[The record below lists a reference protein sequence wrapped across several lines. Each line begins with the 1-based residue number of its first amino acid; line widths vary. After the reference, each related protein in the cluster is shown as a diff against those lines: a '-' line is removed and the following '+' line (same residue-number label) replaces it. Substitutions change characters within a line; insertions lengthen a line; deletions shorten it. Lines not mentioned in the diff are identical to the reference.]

1 MKNRMTNFTKLGAV
15 LSVLTLTACGGGT
28 ETKTDLNA
36 VNPSAPV
43 DDWRLVW
50 SDEFDGTA
58 INADNW
64 THEVNC
70 LGGGNQEKQCYTDT
84 AENSSVSDGML
95 KIVAKAAPEGSS
107 QPYTSARMT
116 TQNKVDIQYG
126 RVEMRAKLPKG
137 QGSWPAFWMMPTD
150 SVYGGWPKSGEIDI
164 MEAVNLGA
172 ARADGTEEKSIY
184 GTIHYGAGPGS
195 DFSGN
200 SHSPTTSPADS
211 FNTYAIEWQEGEI
224 RWYFNNVLY
233 ATQRQSKLRTT
244 GDGTVLGL
252 SHRGW
257 YAELYDIATG
267 QLGTDYSPAPF
278 DQDFFMILNVAVG
291 GQWPEGVNEGGIDAS
306 AFAEGQTLEVDYVRV
321 YKCSAD
327 PDTGRG
333 CETVAP
339 GYDIDTADG
348 GMLVEGRAPA
358 PTLVA
363 GAPNPITIFDD
374 EININWVA
382 WDCCGGSTPGLVA
395 DDAERGNVYE
405 FAVQNG
411 NDGTVFGVITRSAF
425 LSSDPTSPSR
435 ATPHNALG
443 MIDGGYITF
452 DMKVITAP
460 TGPDSVW
467 KFKIEADEA
476 AGGAWEADLTTF
488 GDAPVV
494 GQWTTY
500 RIPLQD
506 VADNGVDISL
516 IDVLMVFP
524 AWMTGADAV
533 FRLDNIA
540 ILQDTAGVSY
550 PEFPV
555 STNTDWALWDCCG
568 GSTPALVTDAEK
580 GQVVEFAVLNGN
592 SGTVLGFN
600 TRSDSGGNDAPLNVT
615 EIAANGV
622 LSFDLKVINAPAAG
636 NEAWMLKV
644 ESAGATGATEVNLNT
659 SSEGVNPSDVWQTF
673 TFPIADLM
681 DAGSIDPSALDVIML
696 FPAWGSGAD
705 TVFRVADV
713 KFHVPGSGAAAP
725 IAPLATFIDSG
736 SVNENWALWDCC
748 GGSTPE
754 FVNDD
759 TNGQVAEFKVLNGNS
774 GTVLGLNSR
783 TTDGGTGVSVDA
795 TSLLATGVF
804 RFDLKV
810 MTAPAA
816 GNEAWMLKIE
826 SGGAAGAVEINVNTS
841 NEGVNP
847 SDAWQTFTFNLIDLF
862 DAGTLDPSDIDVIM
876 LFPAWGS
883 GADSV
888 FRVDNM
894 EIIDGAAGSSVPT
907 TPTTPDNG
915 GEPSEPTTPTTPE
928 GPSDTASLAPLFTD
942 SARTGWIVWD
952 CCGGSTPAIVADT
965 DRGQVAEFTVVASG
979 ETVQGFT
986 TRAAVGGSDALLD
999 VSAYEMTGSLSF
1011 DLKVVS
1017 APTTATAWMIKIES
1031 NGGVDNGGTGEA
1043 VELNINTSNEGLDPV
1058 LGQWQTFTFDLIDL
1072 TNAGLDITGID
1083 VVLVSPAWTTGG
1095 GAVYQ
1100 IDNLQINKESSSTT
1114 VSSDAV
1120 VMVPFDG
1127 SGAALDGTTFTV
1139 PASAVDWAG
1148 FANDNATIYPFNF
1161 ADGGTITFT
1170 AAIPEGGVDTSVRFR
1185 FENAPYP
1192 DVNPAFDAGTAIV
1205 NSSTATTYTIT
1216 IPAQDAANN
1225 FSSLLMYVDTRDAPV
1240 TITDIV
1246 VTEGSA
1252 TVTPPATSDAVVMV
1266 PFDGS
1271 GAALDGTTFTVPA
1284 SAVDWAGFANDNAT
1298 IYPFNFADGGTI
1310 TFTAAIPEGGVDTSV
1325 RFRFENAPY
1334 PDVNP
1339 AFDAG
1344 TAIVNSSTATTYTI
1358 TIPAQDAAN
1367 NFSSL
1372 LMYVDTRDAP
1382 VTITDIIVTEGS
1394 ATVTP
1399 PATSDAVVM
1408 VPFDGSGAALDGTTF
1423 TVPASAVDWAG
1434 FANDNATIY
1443 PFNFANGGTITFTA
1457 AIPDGGVD
1465 TTVRFRFEKAPYPDV
1480 NPAFDAGTAI
1490 VNSSTAT
1497 TYTITIPAQDAAN
1510 NYSSLLMYV
1519 DTRDAPVTITD
1530 IVVSETAA
1538 Q

>member
-70 LGGGNQEKQCYTDT
+70 LGGGNQEKQCYTDS
-84 AENSSVSDGML
+84 AENSSVSGGML
-95 KIVAKAAPEGSS
+95 KIVAKQAADGAE

-452 DMKVITAP
+452 DMKVMTAP
-460 TGPDSVW
+460 TSPDSVW

-524 AWMTGADAV
+524 AWGSGADTV

-622 LSFDLKVINAPAAG
+622 LSFELKVINAPAAG

-804 RFDLKV
+804 RFDMKV

-894 EIIDGAAGSSVPT
+894 EIIDGSAAP
-907 TPTTPDNG
+907 
-915 GEPSEPTTPTTPE
+915 
-928 GPSDTASLAPLFTD
+928 
-942 SARTGWIVWD
+942 
-952 CCGGSTPAIVADT
+952 STP
-965 DRGQVAEFTVVASG
+965 
-979 ETVQGFT
+979 
-986 TRAAVGGSDALLD
+986 
-999 VSAYEMTGSLSF
+999 
-1011 DLKVVS
+1011 
-1017 APTTATAWMIKIES
+1017 S
-1031 NGGVDNGGTGEA
+1031 NGGNTGGETGGGTDSGTDGGTDGGNAIVVPGTADMTGLFGGITFDGETSTYTFPTGAEVWAGVANLTADLYPLSFPNGGTITFTGA
-1043 VELNINTSNEGLDPV
+1043 VPAGSADVNVKFLFENLPNPNNTVSFETDEVTVTGSTEQTYTVTFDAQPAD
-1058 LGQWQTFTFDLIDL
+1058 QTFSSFIMYLIDQDL
-1072 TNAGLDITGID
+1072 PVIVKDIVVTANDSLNVQMTG
-1083 VVLVSPAWTTGG
+1083 VFG
-1095 GAVYQ
+1095 GATLADGVY
-1100 IDNLQINKESSSTT
+1100 TFPT
-1114 VSSDAV
+1114 
-1120 VMVPFDG
+1120 
-1127 SGAALDGTTFTV
+1127 GAEG
-1139 PASAVDWAG
+1139 WAG
-1148 FANDNATIYPFNF
+1148 FANDNANVYPFSF
-1161 ADGGTITFT
+1161 PVGGTLTFM
-1170 AAIPEGGVDTSVRFR
+1170 ASVPEGGADTNLKFR
-1185 FENAPYP
+1185 FERSPHPNT
-1192 DVNPAFDAGTAIV
+1192 DPAFDLELVTVSG
-1205 NSSTATTYTIT
+1205 STPTEYTVT
-1216 IPAQDAANN
+1216 IPAQDMESTYES
-1225 FSSLLMYVDTRDAPV
+1225 FLMYIAERDQGV
-1240 TITDIV
+1240 IVTDIV
-1246 VTEGSA
+1246 VT
-1252 TVTPPATSDAVVMV
+1252 
-1266 PFDGS
+1266 
-1271 GAALDGTTFTVPA
+1271 PA
-1284 SAVDWAGFANDNAT
+1284 STTADMSGVFGNAVKDGNNFTFPSAAETWAGFANLNVAL
-1298 IYPFNFADGGTI
+1298 YPMDLSRGGHI
-1310 TFTAAIPEGGVDTSV
+1310 TFTGALVGDAVDTGV
-1325 RFRFENAPY
+1325 FFRFENQP
-1334 PDVNP
+1334 NP
-1339 AFDAG
+1339 NNSVVFDTETVTVSG
-1344 TAIVNSSTATTYTI
+1344 TGEAVYRVA
-1358 TIPAQDAAN
+1358 IPAQTGDVT
-1367 NFSSL
+1367 FSSFL
-1372 LMYVDTRDAP
+1372 LYLTERDATVMVKDIK
-1382 VTITDIIVTEGS
+1382 VTVYDTQ
-1394 ATVTP
+1394 AM
-1399 PATSDAVVM
+1399 M
-1408 VPFDGSGAALDGTTF
+1408 VPFGGATLEGATYAWPTGSEA
-1423 TVPASAVDWAG
+1423 WAG
-1434 FANDNATIY
+1434 FSNDNASLY
-1443 PFNFANGGTITFTA
+1443 PMSFPNGGTITFDA
-1457 AIPDGGVD
+1457 ALPAGGTD
-1465 TTVRFRFEKAPYPDV
+1465 TNVRFRFERLPFPDV
-1480 NPAFDAGTAI
+1480 EPSFNTDAVTVTGQGLTQY
-1490 VNSSTAT
+1490 S
-1497 TYTITIPAQDAAN
+1497 ITFGAQDAAN
-1510 NYSSLLMYV
+1510 TYSSFLMYLNEQDQGV
-1519 DTRDAPVTITD
+1519 IVKN
-1530 IVVSETAA
+1530 IVVTATAA
-1538 Q
+1538 E

>member
-70 LGGGNQEKQCYTDT
+70 LGGGNQEKQCYTDS
-84 AENSSVSDGML
+84 AENSSVSGGML
-95 KIVAKAAPEGSS
+95 KIVAKQAADGAE

-395 DDAERGNVYE
+395 DDTERGNVYE

-452 DMKVITAP
+452 DMKVMTAP
-460 TGPDSVW
+460 TSPDSVW

-568 GSTPALVTDAEK
+568 GSTPAIVTDAEK

-673 TFPIADLM
+673 TFPIAELM

-705 TVFRVADV
+705 AVFRVSDV

-725 IAPLATFIDSG
+725 VAPLATFIDAG

-894 EIIDGAAGSSVPT
+894 EIIDGSAASVP
-907 TPTTPDNG
+907 
-915 GEPSEPTTPTTPE
+915 
-928 GPSDTASLAPLFTD
+928 
-942 SARTGWIVWD
+942 
-952 CCGGSTPAIVADT
+952 STPST
-965 DRGQVAEFTVVASG
+965 PNTGG
-979 ETVQGFT
+979 ETVEPAVPAEPEPVVYAIGQEIIADGSFT
-986 TRAAVGGSDALLD
+986 DTESTAWTAGTITAEGNNNVLVSEVSTAGDPWSVNVSQVLTLEPATNYTLKFKAKATEARNIIAGIGQNAAPYYSDTEVVALTTEWIEYTLNVASVDLTTGEIFGDDGSRVLFDLGAEVGDVTLDD
-999 VSAYEMTGSLSF
+999 VSLVKSTQLVVDGGFEYGVTYWNAGTVTAEGENNVYTADVTAAGDPWSVNLSQVLTLVPSKSYEVSF
-1011 DLKVVS
+1011 KAKASQDRTMIGGLGLNA
-1017 APTTATAWMIKIES
+1017 APYHSSTETILLTTE
-1031 NGGVDNGGTGEA
+1031 
-1043 VELNINTSNEGLDPV
+1043 
-1058 LGQWQTFTFDLIDL
+1058 WQTFTYTFV
-1072 TNAGLDITGID
+1072 TNDD
-1083 VVLVSPAWTTGG
+1083 TTGTPYGDDNSRVLFDMGADVGVVFIDDVTVTALSGELLSNNGFEDGNTNWNG
-1095 GAVYQ
+1095 GEIA
-1100 IDNLQINKESSSTT
+1100 IDGENAYFTANVASAGDPWSVNLSQVTTLQPSKHYVLTFKAKGTPDRTMIAGIGLNAAPYHSSTNIVT
-1114 VSSDAV
+1114 L
-1120 VMVPFDG
+1120 
-1127 SGAALDGTTFTV
+1127 AAEWQTFTYLLTSNDDTTGTPYGDDNSRVLFDMGADVGEVSIDDVSLV
-1139 PASAVDWAG
+1139 PVEA
-1148 FANDNATIYPFNF
+1148 FNQL
-1161 ADGGTITFT
+1161 
-1170 AAIPEGGVDTSVRFR
+1170 
-1185 FENAPYP
+1185 
-1192 DVNPAFDAGTAIV
+1192 VNNHD
-1205 NSSTATTYTIT
+1205 
-1216 IPAQDAANN
+1216 
-1225 FSSLLMYVDTRDAPV
+1225 FS
-1240 TITDIV
+1240 TDI
-1246 VTEGSA
+1246 EG
-1252 TVTPPATSDAVVMV
+1252 
-1266 PFDGS
+1266 
-1271 GAALDGTTFTVPA
+1271 
-1284 SAVDWAGFANDNAT
+1284 W
-1298 IYPFNFADGGTI
+1298 
-1310 TFTAAIPEGGVDTSV
+1310 
-1325 RFRFENAPY
+1325 
-1334 PDVNP
+1334 
-1339 AFDAG
+1339 
-1344 TAIVNSSTATTYTI
+1344 
-1358 TIPAQDAAN
+1358 
-1367 NFSSL
+1367 
-1372 LMYVDTRDAP
+1372 
-1382 VTITDIIVTEGS
+1382 
-1394 ATVTP
+1394 
-1399 PATSDAVVM
+1399 
-1408 VPFDGSGAALDGTTF
+1408 
-1423 TVPASAVDWAG
+1423 
-1434 FANDNATIY
+1434 
-1443 PFNFANGGTITFTA
+1443 NGGTVITDADNSFFQADVASAGDPWAVNLSQVLTLVPSKEYVLTFKAKGSVDRSMIAGIGLNAAPYHSSTNIIGLTTEWQTFTYTL
-1457 AIPDGGVD
+1457 ISNDD
-1465 TTVRFRFEKAPYPDV
+1465 TTGTPYGDSNSRVLFDMGAEVGVVSIDDVKLFEKK
-1480 NPAFDAGTAI
+1480 
-1490 VNSSTAT
+1490 
-1497 TYTITIPAQDAAN
+1497 
-1510 NYSSLLMYV
+1510 
-1519 DTRDAPVTITD
+1519 
-1530 IVVSETAA
+1530 
-1538 Q
+1538 

>member
-200 SHSPTTSPADS
+200 SHTPTTSPADS

-339 GYDIDTADG
+339 GYDIDTTDG

-363 GAPNPITIFDD
+363 GAPTPITIFDD

-435 ATPHNALG
+435 ATPHNALS

-452 DMKVITAP
+452 DMKVMTAP
-460 TGPDSVW
+460 TSPDSVW

-540 ILQDTAGVSY
+540 ILQDTVGVTY

-568 GSTPALVTDAEK
+568 GSTPAVVTDAEK
-580 GQVVEFAVLNGN
+580 GEVAEFAVLNGS
-592 SGTVLGFN
+592 SGTVLGYN

-673 TFPIADLM
+673 TFPIAELM
-681 DAGSIDPSALDVIML
+681 DAGSIDPSALDVIMI

-705 TVFRVADV
+705 AVFRVSDV
-713 KFHVPGSGAAAP
+713 KFHVPGSGGAAP
-725 IAPLATFIDSG
+725 IAPLATFIDAG
-736 SVNENWALWDCC
+736 TVNENWALWDCC
-748 GGSTPE
+748 GGSTPA
-754 FVNDD
+754 FVDD
-759 TNGQVAEFKVLNGNS
+759 ATNGSVAEFAVLNGDS

-795 TSLLATGVF
+795 SSLLSTGVL

-810 MTAPAA
+810 MNAPAA
-816 GNEAWMLKIE
+816 GNEAWMLKVE
-826 SGGAAGAVEINVNTS
+826 SAGATGAVEVNLNTS

-847 SDAWQTFTFNLIDLF
+847 SAEWQTFTFSLLDLL
-862 DAGTLDPSDIDVIM
+862 DAGTLDPSAIDVIM

-883 GADSV
+883 GADAV

-894 EIIDGAAGSSVPT
+894 EIIDGSAGPSAPT

-915 GEPSEPTTPTTPE
+915 GEPTEPQEPVAPE
-928 GPSDTASLAPLFTD
+928 PVVYAIGQEIIIDGSFNDAQSSPWTAGTVIVEDDNNVLIAEVNAAGDPWSVNVSQVLTLEAATNYTLTFKAKASQARNIIAGIGQNAAPYFSDTE
-942 SARTGWIVWD
+942 V
-952 CCGGSTPAIVADT
+952 VALT
-965 DRGQVAEFTVVASG
+965 TEWAEFTLHVAS
-979 ETVQGFT
+979 V
-986 TRAAVGGSDALLD
+986 
-999 VSAYEMTGSLSF
+999 
-1011 DLKVVS
+1011 DL
-1017 APTTATAWMIKIES
+1017 T
-1031 NGGVDNGGTGEA
+1031 TGEA
-1043 VELNINTSNEGLDPV
+1043 FGDANNRVLFDLGAEIGDVILDNVSLSKSTQLVVDGGFEYDVTYWNAGTTVSEGDNKVYTAEVTAAGDPWAVNLSQVLTIVPSKSYEVTFKAKASQERTMIAGLGLNAAPYHSSTEVVALTTE
-1058 LGQWQTFTFDLIDL
+1058 WQTFTYSF
-1072 TNAGLDITGID
+1072 
-1083 VVLVSPAWTTGG
+1083 VSNDDTTGTPYG
-1095 GAVYQ
+1095 DGNSRVLFDMGADVGIVF
-1100 IDNLQINKESSSTT
+1100 ID
-1114 VSSDAV
+1114 
-1120 VMVPFDG
+1120 
-1127 SGAALDGTTFTV
+1127 
-1139 PASAVDWAG
+1139 
-1148 FANDNATIYPFNF
+1148 
-1161 ADGGTITFT
+1161 
-1170 AAIPEGGVDTSVRFR
+1170 
-1185 FENAPYP
+1185 
-1192 DVNPAFDAGTAIV
+1192 DV
-1205 NSSTATTYTIT
+1205 
-1216 IPAQDAANN
+1216 
-1225 FSSLLMYVDTRDAPV
+1225 
-1240 TITDIV
+1240 
-1246 VTEGSA
+1246 
-1252 TVTPPATSDAVVMV
+1252 TVTAL
-1266 PFDGS
+1266 S
-1271 GAALDGTTFTVPA
+1271 GELLVNRDFGEGNTN
-1284 SAVDWAGFANDNAT
+1284 WN
-1298 IYPFNFADGGTI
+1298 GG
-1310 TFTAAIPEGGVDTSV
+1310 E
-1325 RFRFENAPY
+1325 
-1334 PDVNP
+1334 
-1339 AFDAG
+1339 
-1344 TAIVNSSTATTYTI
+1344 
-1358 TIPAQDAAN
+1358 
-1367 NFSSL
+1367 
-1372 LMYVDTRDAP
+1372 
-1382 VTITDIIVTEGS
+1382 IVTEGTNAYFTANVGS
-1394 ATVTP
+1394 AGDPWAVNLSQVTTLVP
-1399 PATSDAVVM
+1399 SSDYIFTFKAKGTAGRTMIAGIGLNAAPYHSTTKLVTLNAEWTTYSYMLSAIDDTTGTPYGDENSRVLFDMGADVGEVSIDDVSLIPVTAFNQLINNHDFSAQIEGWNAGNIVAEGDNNFYQADVTAAGDPWSVNLSQVLTLVPSKEYVM
-1408 VPFDGSGAALDGTTF
+1408 
-1423 TVPASAVDWAG
+1423 
-1434 FANDNATIY
+1434 
-1443 PFNFANGGTITFTA
+1443 TFTA
-1457 AIPDGGVD
+1457 KASVQRTMIAGVGLNA
-1465 TTVRFRFEKAPYPDV
+1465 APYH
-1480 NPAFDAGTAI
+1480 
-1490 VNSSTAT
+1490 SSTAVVELGMEWQT
-1497 TYTITIPAQDAAN
+1497 FTYTFITND
-1510 NYSSLLMYV
+1510 
-1519 DTRDAPVTITD
+1519 DTTGTPYGDDNSRVLFDMGAEVG
-1530 IVVSETAA
+1530 VVSIDDVKLFEKK
-1538 Q
+1538 

>member
-70 LGGGNQEKQCYTDT
+70 LGGGNQEKQCYTDS

-95 KIVAKAAPEGSS
+95 KIVAKTAPEGSS

-200 SHSPTTSPADS
+200 SHAPTTSPADS

-339 GYDIDTADG
+339 GYDIDVADG

-363 GAPNPITIFDD
+363 GAPTPITIFDD

-435 ATPHNALG
+435 ATPHNALS

-452 DMKVITAP
+452 DMKVMTAP
-460 TGPDSVW
+460 TSPDSVW

-568 GSTPALVTDAEK
+568 GSTPAIVTDAEK

-673 TFPIADLM
+673 TFPIAELM

-705 TVFRVADV
+705 AVFRVSDV

-725 IAPLATFIDSG
+725 VAPLATFIDAG

-754 FVNDD
+754 FVNDE

-841 NEGVNP
+841 NEGANP

-894 EIIDGAAGSSVPT
+894 EIIDGSAASVP
-907 TPTTPDNG
+907 
-915 GEPSEPTTPTTPE
+915 
-928 GPSDTASLAPLFTD
+928 
-942 SARTGWIVWD
+942 
-952 CCGGSTPAIVADT
+952 STPST
-965 DRGQVAEFTVVASG
+965 PNTGG
-979 ETVQGFT
+979 ETVEPEVPAEPEPVVYAIGQEIIADGSFT
-986 TRAAVGGSDALLD
+986 DTESTAWTAGTITAEGNNNVLVSEVSAAGDPWSVNVSQVLTLEPATNYTLKFKAKATEARNIIAGIGQNAAPYYSDTEVVALTTEWIEYTLNVASVDLTTGEIFGDDGSRVLFDLGAEVGDVTLDD
-999 VSAYEMTGSLSF
+999 VSLVKSTQLVVDGGFEYGVTYWNAGTVTAEGENNVYTADVTAAGDPWSVSLSQV
-1011 DLKVVS
+1011 LTLVPSKSYEVS
-1017 APTTATAWMIKIES
+1017 FKAKASQDRTMIGGLGLNAAPYHSSTETIQLTTE
-1031 NGGVDNGGTGEA
+1031 
-1043 VELNINTSNEGLDPV
+1043 
-1058 LGQWQTFTFDLIDL
+1058 WQTFTYTFV
-1072 TNAGLDITGID
+1072 TNDD
-1083 VVLVSPAWTTGG
+1083 TTGTPYGDDNSRVLFDMGADVGVVFIDDVIVTALSGELLSNNGFDDGNTNWNG
-1095 GAVYQ
+1095 GEIATDGENAYFTANVASAG
-1100 IDNLQINKESSSTT
+1100 DPWSVNLSQVTTLQPSKDYVLTFKAKGTPERTMIAGIGLNAAPYHSSTNIVT
-1114 VSSDAV
+1114 L
-1120 VMVPFDG
+1120 
-1127 SGAALDGTTFTV
+1127 AAEWQTFTYLLTSNDDTTGTPYGDDNSRVLFDMGADVGEVSIDDVSLV
-1139 PASAVDWAG
+1139 PVEA
-1148 FANDNATIYPFNF
+1148 FNQL
-1161 ADGGTITFT
+1161 
-1170 AAIPEGGVDTSVRFR
+1170 
-1185 FENAPYP
+1185 
-1192 DVNPAFDAGTAIV
+1192 VNNHD
-1205 NSSTATTYTIT
+1205 
-1216 IPAQDAANN
+1216 
-1225 FSSLLMYVDTRDAPV
+1225 FS
-1240 TITDIV
+1240 TDI
-1246 VTEGSA
+1246 EG
-1252 TVTPPATSDAVVMV
+1252 
-1266 PFDGS
+1266 
-1271 GAALDGTTFTVPA
+1271 
-1284 SAVDWAGFANDNAT
+1284 W
-1298 IYPFNFADGGTI
+1298 
-1310 TFTAAIPEGGVDTSV
+1310 
-1325 RFRFENAPY
+1325 
-1334 PDVNP
+1334 
-1339 AFDAG
+1339 
-1344 TAIVNSSTATTYTI
+1344 
-1358 TIPAQDAAN
+1358 
-1367 NFSSL
+1367 
-1372 LMYVDTRDAP
+1372 
-1382 VTITDIIVTEGS
+1382 
-1394 ATVTP
+1394 
-1399 PATSDAVVM
+1399 
-1408 VPFDGSGAALDGTTF
+1408 
-1423 TVPASAVDWAG
+1423 
-1434 FANDNATIY
+1434 
-1443 PFNFANGGTITFTA
+1443 NGGTVITDADNSFFQADVASAGDPWAVNLSQVLTLVPSKEYVLTFKAKGSVDRSMIAGIGLNAAPYHSSTNIIGLTTEWQTFTYTL
-1457 AIPDGGVD
+1457 ISNDD
-1465 TTVRFRFEKAPYPDV
+1465 TTGTPYGDSNSRVLFDMGAEVGVVSIDDVKLFEKK
-1480 NPAFDAGTAI
+1480 
-1490 VNSSTAT
+1490 
-1497 TYTITIPAQDAAN
+1497 
-1510 NYSSLLMYV
+1510 
-1519 DTRDAPVTITD
+1519 
-1530 IVVSETAA
+1530 
-1538 Q
+1538 